1 MASNPADL
9 IAIAQATKQTYAESE
24 RLVAS
29 LGLQGEA
36 TLKLIQSMKRLESV
50 NATSSET
57 FAVLSTEL
65 GITQNQFN
73 EITETIARYKK
84 EQQQVGKESKGFFET
99 VVDGATQA
107 SSAYYFISNAIS
119 NMAAVGGAAYK
130 QLIGQNVELQQELL
144 STQASLASTNRIF
157 QDGIEVTDPSQAI
170 TALIEPVNAA
180 VKQIREGS
188 LELVGVTSKEL
199 IPIYQMV
206 SQNAASIG
214 ASLTDAADLTLTF
227 AAALG
232 TIGLPLYQA
241 RQEIQSIFLGYID
254 QNSLL
259 AKTTNITNEMVAKW
273 KAQGTVVENLTK
285 KLEAFRA
292 GNVLAAQT
300 INGVTSNIVEVF
312 DEISRA
318 SGEGLLK
325 PISDQLTLV
334 YNLSRDS
341 RNEIQ
346 NVAKGIIDFFLNVAS
361 QLQTVFKPLLP
372 VLSTLFEAI
381 RISIESLAT
390 SGRDTIN
397 ILVLALAAAVT
408 AGAPLL
414 QVLADLLVILVKIQ
428 ANPLGEFIVS
438 MVLLM
443 GILSP
448 LAPVVGL
455 LISGISLLIKG
466 SLLLAGSL
474 LAPGGL
480 IGVLVTL
487 HGMVV
492 AFGASLIAFGAAMIP
507 IAVAAAPFAAALIA
521 IYNAHILLKELELG
535 DVNDALTEYRQ
546 QTEGTANAAIKTA
559 QSLKLLNDEQHK
571 NGFLSKDQAKEKARL
586 QKVASN
592 EVIAIQAQIA
602 SIKELNTLNPEQK
615 ASKEALIKQQ
625 ERMIAMSI
633 KQSEGVR
640 LESKGIEEKGNLY
653 GQLAKKVEEA
663 ANQIE
668 RGASGDEQFFMTQA
682 KAVIDFTQK
691 QNQQGLINRTSAV
704 ARLEKIRDDVRID
717 IDTQI
722 SALSAIQAI
731 RTTQMEKYVGDFSN
745 SIAAIQA
752 LEAKGV
758 ISSAESAKK
767 VSEEKRRQIE
777 YQIKYTKQQID
788 WTNEQEALVVKKQVE
803 IGNKEIAELE
813 KKRDDSN
820 KKGDIGGARIAD
832 EKIQKLKVENDITQA
847 TLKIDSQAQQKLKTQ
862 KENFSK
868 ELETIKKAESDRLK
882 QLRLDDHNDS
892 IKLNEL
898 TSSYLV
904 ITQKEAR
911 EKTLAAEKAYFAE
924 KSKQIEGNR
933 AKLNPKDKEGL
944 EALNLAQAEANKR
957 LFDGIEKNE
966 VEKTQNRQNFIK
978 LEESQLNEKYAK
990 GLITQHNF
998 NSESLKL
1005 TNERLDIELAQIKR
1019 QKEKTPSGDKER
1031 LATLQQQEIAI
1042 NTERIAAN
1050 EQSELAKVAVRQT
1063 FIKLE
1068 ESQLSEKYA
1077 KGLIT
1082 QQNFSSESLKLTN
1095 EGIAIELAEIERQ
1108 KKEIPTQDKQ
1118 RLAVLE
1124 QQEIAANQRRLAAN
1138 EQSELAK
1145 VAVRESFIKLEESQL
1160 SEKYTKG
1167 LVNEEQF
1174 YKESLRLTEEGL
1186 DIELAEIQ
1194 RQKKRIPEQDKER
1207 LVVLEQQ
1214 EIAANQR
1221 RLAANENFL
1230 NQQLALISRNQKATF
1245 QVVQESNARR
1255 NIEISQ
1261 MEADLTIDQVEANLL
1276 RGQAARDVALEE
1288 IKIEK
1293 NKIAELEKLKTFDKG
1308 EGKRKERESEIRDLK
1323 ISLANKTNSLIRDEI
1338 QQRNNLYQVYERN
1351 INKQIQK
1358 QEILADKENKALER
1372 KQNLISLANKSLSIQ
1387 NSLVSQQISFA
1398 NVINGYYQTQLSI
1411 LGATTTNEREK
1422 GKIQEAAAI
1431 IALKATERKLEVE
1444 EMTLEIAKQ
1453 QRDAA
1458 LEMEQIQ
1465 LRRDKLR
1472 GESDILKAIG
1482 NVNKIDAKPD
1492 ATKEDKQIAKID
1504 LDVAIK
1510 NRAIL
1515 DLEGGV
1521 IEQKK
1526 LINSRQDR
1534 LDKEAFKMKSETD
1547 VNQSLLTLANART
1560 DPNVKRNSLENLN
1573 KRVGRQLAEFDGRG
1587 GDIIDFANDARFI
1600 RRNNNGE
1607 KILPPQMFG
1616 ENSKPEGLEG
1626 ELQRLEAQIRLNA
1639 NLSLE
1644 KSIPLEGTKT
1654 VNLIPQAQALSVP
1667 PLQSQIGKTDSRQS
1681 LDKLTEI
1688 ANTAKETVSLPQSIV
1703 FNFNNKFSSED
1714 AKNSNAAKTNA
1725 DAVRKEFK
1733 DILLLVNRK

>member
-1 MASNPADL
+1 MASNPAEL

-29 LGLQGEA
+29 LGLQAEA

-50 NATSSET
+50 NATSSEK

-84 EQQQVGKESKGFFET
+84 EQQQAGKESKGFFGT
-99 VVDGATQA
+99 IVDGATQA

-119 NMAAVGGAAYK
+119 NMAAVGGAAYQ
-130 QLIGQNVELQQELL
+130 QLIGQNVELQQALL
-144 STQASLASTNRIF
+144 STQSSLASTNRIF
-157 QDGIEVTDPSQAI
+157 QNGIEVTDPSQAI

-199 IPIYQMV
+199 VPIYQMV
-206 SQNAASIG
+206 AQNAASIG

-390 SGRDTIN
+390 SGHDTIN

-408 AGAPLL
+408 AAAPLL

-492 AFGASLIAFGAAMIP
+492 AIGVAMIP
-507 IAVAAAPFAAALIA
+507 IAVAAAPFAAALIT

-633 KQSEGVR
+633 KQSEGVK

-668 RGASGDEQFFMTQA
+668 RGASGDEQLFMTQA

-704 ARLEKIRDDVRID
+704 ARLEKIRDDIRID

-924 KSKQIEGNR
+924 KSKQIEGSR
-933 AKLNPKDKEGL
+933 ALLNPKDKEGL

-1472 GESDILKAIG
+1472 GDSDILKAIG
-1482 NVNKIDAKPD
+1482 NVNKIDANPD

-1573 KRVGRQLAEFDGRG
+1573 ERVGRQLAEFDGRG

-1644 KSIPLEGTKT
+1644 KSILSEGTKT

-1667 PLQSQIGKTDSRQS
+1667 PLQSQIGQTDSRQS